1 MATKQLFLEDSYL
14 KEAKAKVIDSN
25 AQEKWIELDATIFYP
40 EGGGQES
47 DSGFIEFNGIKSR
60 VKAAKKEAGRIKH
73 FIEGQLP
80 EKGFE
85 VKLLLEWEKR
95 YAMMRMHSAQ
105 HLLSALVLD
114 LYGASTAGNQIHEK
128 ISRMDFHP
136 IKFSQEM
143 LEEIKKKFDE
153 AVKEE
158 KGIRIYLN
166 TREKVLEEVEEKRRR
181 LFASLPESVKDIRV
195 VEIEGYDKCPC
206 AGTHVKNTGEIGL
219 IKILGKDSKGKDK
232 ERISFELLNAK
243 E

>member
-14 KEAKAKVIDSN
+14 KEAKAKVIEVN
-25 AQEKWIELDATIFYP
+25 AGEKWIELDATIFYP

-47 DSGFIEFNGIKSR
+47 DSGSIEFKRIKSR

-73 FIEGQLP
+73 FIEGLLP
-80 EKGFE
+80 EKGAE
-85 VKLLLEWEKR
+85 VKLFLDWER
-95 YAMMRMHSAQ
+95 RHSMMRMHSAQ
-105 HLLSALVLD
+105 HLLSAIILD

-128 ISRMDFHP
+128 VSRMDFHP

-143 LEEIKKKFDE
+143 LEKLKQKFDE
-153 AVKEE
+153 AVRQEKE
-158 KGIRIYLN
+158 IRIYWS

-195 VEIEGYDKCPC
+195 VEIEDYDKCPC
-206 AGTHVKNTGEIGL
+206 AGTHVKNTVEIGF

-232 ERISFELLNAK
+232 ERISFELSSV
-243 E
+243 